1 LLLMVIGWS
10 LAYGGLST
18 FTVAFLK
25 AEAGTPEGK
34 IMFITSTAFLGG
46 LGSLWFLGS
55 RMDRLGSKP
64 ILTFSFLTWMLILAG
79 WLMLSSHL
87 LAVSVSIVLLLQFL
101 MGLSA
106 ALISMST
113 TRLAMAVIPAMGR
126 NHFFALYSVL
136 GSLTLGLSPILWG
149 ILIDAFGPLHTAWG
163 RFEWNRYTVFFVGVE
178 LVLLATLIF
187 SRRLEEPEA
196 ASMEELLKEILI
208 QSPQRVWVRLWPR
221 G

>member
-1 LLLMVIGWS
+1 
-10 LAYGGLST
+10 
-18 FTVAFLK
+18 
-25 AEAGTPEGK
+25 
-34 IMFITSTAFLGG
+34 
-46 LGSLWFLGS
+46 
-55 RMDRLGSKP
+55 
-64 ILTFSFLTWMLILAG
+64 
-79 WLMLSSHL
+79 
-87 LAVSVSIVLLLQFL
+87 
-101 MGLSA
+101 
-106 ALISMST
+106 
-113 TRLAMAVIPAMGR
+113 MAVIPAMGR

-149 ILIDAFGPLHTAWG
+149 ILIDAFGPLQTAWG

-178 LVLLATLIF
+178 LVLLGTLIF